1 VARTEPSPRR
11 QFDVYK
17 ADGDLGI
24 PVLLMLVVNSCGIR
38 IGKQYERGVVFR
50 LGRLSTSRGAASA
63 VPSVLG
69 HYLLTS
75 RVGDGRAST
84 L

>member
-1 VARTEPSPRR
+1 
-11 QFDVYK
+11 
-17 ADGDLGI
+17 
-24 PVLLMLVVNSCGIR
+24 MLVVNSCGIR